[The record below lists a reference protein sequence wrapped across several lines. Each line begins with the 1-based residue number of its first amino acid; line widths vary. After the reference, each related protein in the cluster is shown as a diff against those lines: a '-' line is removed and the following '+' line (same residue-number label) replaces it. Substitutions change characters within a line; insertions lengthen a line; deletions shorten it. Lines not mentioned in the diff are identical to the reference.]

1 MKNCLCSAAPKD
13 DELLRYVLD
22 GEALSTQ
29 ATEHMKVCHICQQRL
44 EHYCYAQRFLQAQLY
59 RSQCPG
65 MTTLGSYCL
74 RLLPA
79 DEMYNL
85 EQHIARC
92 PLCQSEVADTYQAL
106 ALTENDEAVVHTA
119 PLNNFDRI
127 PVTEPLDKDT
137 AAVSARIDRNPQTD
151 ALPLFCPLIV
161 QPYSCQMGTT
171 LISFSISYDETQQQ
185 TVLYALLEDI
195 AEARQPR
202 IFTDTHVE
210 LYQLQQFSYTHDT
223 SSLHDEIARNTTPP
237 YRIAQV
243 DPYNILKF
251 QAVQAGTYFIIIY
264 LPETALVIE
273 NIRIQ

>member
-1 MKNCLCSAAPKD
+1 MKDCLCSVAPND
-13 DELLRYVLD
+13 DELLRYVLN

-29 ATEHMKVCHICQQRL
+29 AAEHMKVCHICQQRL

-79 DEMYNL
+79 DEMYTL

-92 PLCQSEVADTYQAL
+92 PLCQSEVADTCQAL
-106 ALTENDEAVVHTA
+106 ALTESDEAVVHT
-119 PLNNFDRI
+119 D
-127 PVTEPLDKDT
+127 V
-137 AAVSARIDRNPQTD
+137 
-151 ALPLFCPLIV
+151 LPLFCPLTV

-171 LISFSISYDETQQQ
+171 LISFSISYDEMQQP
-185 TVLYALLEDI
+185 VLYGLLEDI

-202 IFTDTHVE
+202 VFTDTHVE
-210 LYQLQQFSYTHDT
+210 LYQLQQFNHPYKAVSP
-223 SSLHDEIARNTTPP
+223 HDEIARNTTPP
-237 YRIAQV
+237 YRTARV

-251 QAVQAGTYFIIIY
+251 QVVQTGTYFVIIY

-273 NIRIQ
+273 NIIIRKISTA